1 VAHMR
6 KATII
11 IILVMISNSVI
22 GQNLNGKWI
31 LKDVDSGNG
40 KKGYPGFQLMAIN
53 NDSVDI
59 YTDFSLKEKATTL
72 KMDNGDFFNNNN
84 EKTSKYKI
92 VNENHIKWFIDG
104 KSNDKDAVFV
114 CDFYRLE
121 PTITTLKKEDIE
133 KLTFVLT
140 ENGRESE
147 LEFNKEL
154 WDKERLELLKKKEG
168 EKKMIEQIDSTF
180 FISMYYNGKR
190 DASIPIKEVSTE
202 FLKLYAIPT
211 GPMEMIAYRKK

>member
-1 VAHMR
+1 
-6 KATII
+6 
-11 IILVMISNSVI
+11 MISISVI

-31 LKDVDSGNG
+31 LKDVNSGNE

-59 YTDFSLKEKATTL
+59 YTDFSLKKKATTL
-72 KMDNGDFFNNNN
+72 KMDNGDFLNSNN

-92 VNENHIKWFIDG
+92 ISENHIKWFIDG
-104 KSNDKDAVFV
+104 KSNDKDAVFE

-121 PTITTLKKEDIE
+121 PTITKLKKEDIE

-154 WDKERLELLKKKEG
+154 WDKERLEFLKRKEG
-168 EKKMIEQIDSTF
+168 EKKMIERIDSTF
-180 FISMYYNGKR
+180 FVSMYSNGKR
-190 DASIPIKEVSTE
+190 YASIPIREVSTE
-202 FLKLYAIPT
+202 FLKLYAVPT
-211 GPMEMIAYRKK
+211 GPMEMIAYRKE

>member
-1 VAHMR
+1 M
-6 KATII
+6 
-11 IILVMISNSVI
+11 
-22 GQNLNGKWI
+22 
-31 LKDVDSGNG
+31 
-40 KKGYPGFQLMAIN
+40 
-53 NDSVDI
+53 
-59 YTDFSLKEKATTL
+59 
-72 KMDNGDFFNNNN
+72 
-84 EKTSKYKI
+84 
-92 VNENHIKWFIDG
+92 
-104 KSNDKDAVFV
+104 
-114 CDFYRLE
+114 
-121 PTITTLKKEDIE
+121 
-133 KLTFVLT
+133 LT

>member
-1 VAHMR
+1 MR

-11 IILVMISNSVI
+11 ILLTMISNSAI
-22 GQNLNGKWI
+22 GQNMNGKWI

-40 KKGYPGFQLMAIN
+40 KKGYPGFQLMEIN

-72 KMDNGDFFNNNN
+72 KMDKGDFLNNNY
-84 EKTSKYKI
+84 EKTSKYEI
-92 VNENHIKWFIDG
+92 VNENHIKWFING
-104 KSNDKDAVFV
+104 KSNDKDAVFE

-147 LEFNKEL
+147 FEFNKEL
-154 WDKERLELLKKKEG
+154 WDKETLKLFKRKEG
-168 EKKMIEQIDSTF
+168 EKKIIEKIDSTF
-180 FISMYYNGKR
+180 FVSMYYDGKR
-190 DASIPIKEVSTE
+190 NGSIPIKEVTSE
-202 FLKLYAIPT
+202 FLKLYLIPT
-211 GPMEMIAYRKK
+211 GPMETIAYRKK

>member
-1 VAHMR
+1 MR

>member
-1 VAHMR
+1 
-6 KATII
+6 
-11 IILVMISNSVI
+11 MIFNSVI

-40 KKGYPGFQLMAIN
+40 KKGYPGFQLMEIN
-53 NDSVDI
+53 KDSVDI

-72 KMDNGDFFNNNN
+72 KMDNGDFLNIKN
-84 EKTSKYKI
+84 EKTSKYEI

-104 KSNDKDAVFV
+104 KSNDKDAIFE

-133 KLTFVLT
+133 KMTFVLT

-147 LEFNKEL
+147 FEFNKEL
-154 WDKERLELLKKKEG
+154 WDKERLERFKRKEG

-180 FISMYYNGKR
+180 FVSMYFNGKR
-190 DASIPIKEVSTE
+190 NGSIPIKEVTSE
-202 FLKLYAIPT
+202 FLKLYLIPN
-211 GPMEMIAYRKK
+211 GPMEMIAYRKE